1 MSEAPVKCYLVRT
14 SPELI
19 EKSIVGIGWSDH
31 IFADKAD
38 AKEAI
43 EAIDKDYG
51 IGRWGNQIRRFFNIQ
66 DGDIIV
72 APLPYSIAIGRA
84 TGPIFADPSY
94 YQDDKVN
101 QRHVAFTMNSEGKI
115 IRFPRNDFSEAFQ
128 KRIRV
133 RGMTVNDLTEF
144 SGEIVRALE
153 AAEKGTDFSWSYLIG
168 EEITKKQDAFKSE
181 LLANIQS
188 GKTNLQTGGIGLEHL
203 VKELLI
209 LDGYQAKVMSKQA
222 MGGFA
227 DADVKASRTDR
238 CARIDILV
246 QVKHHHGYSSSYGI
260 AQLLEIKKQADSA
273 YATHD
278 LVFLTSASVT
288 NELLD
293 NATKE
298 GITVIDGE
306 GLVDWIAEKIDQL
319 STPTK
324 QALGI
329 CNLPTI
335 VQLPS

>member
-1 MSEAPVKCYLVRT
+1 
-14 SPELI
+14 
-19 EKSIVGIGWSDH
+19 
-31 IFADKAD
+31 
-38 AKEAI
+38 
-43 EAIDKDYG
+43 
-51 IGRWGNQIRRFFNIQ
+51 
-66 DGDIIV
+66 
-72 APLPYSIAIGRA
+72 
-84 TGPIFADPSY
+84 
-94 YQDDKVN
+94 
-101 QRHVAFTMNSEGKI
+101 
-115 IRFPRNDFSEAFQ
+115 
-128 KRIRV
+128 
-133 RGMTVNDLTEF
+133 
-144 SGEIVRALE
+144 
-153 AAEKGTDFSWSYLIG
+153 
-168 EEITKKQDAFKSE
+168 
-181 LLANIQS
+181 
-188 GKTNLQTGGIGLEHL
+188 
-203 VKELLI
+203 
-209 LDGYQAKVMSKQA
+209 